1 MRPYDNLFLNIA
13 ANLRFSSQI
22 GRPIFE
28 ILVNPTTSKV
38 AMSAPKRRK
47 IKFDT
52 LLDAPG
58 SGLSSA
64 LRINIVQH
72 TYDRIP
78 SFLWTFAKN
87 SHLSDL

>member
-52 LLDAPG
+52 PLDAPG

-64 LRINIVQH
+64 LRISALRH
-72 TYDRIP
+72 TLEAMTT
-78 SFLWTFAKN
+78 FL
-87 SHLSDL
+87 